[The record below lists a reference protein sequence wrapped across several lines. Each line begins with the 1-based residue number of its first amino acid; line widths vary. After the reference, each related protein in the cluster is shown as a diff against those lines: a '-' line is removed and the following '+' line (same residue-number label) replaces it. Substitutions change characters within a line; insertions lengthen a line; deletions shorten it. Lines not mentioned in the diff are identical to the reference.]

1 MRRLG
6 LPRMRGDRPGPSI
19 EWRDTAG
26 ATPHARGSTRWPDAR
41 ARRLH
46 GYPAC
51 AGIDPR
57 LAHTRTFRGRL
68 PRMRGDRPFIA
79 ELQALAAEATPHARG
94 STLSPCVSLL
104 GIVGYPACAGIDL
117 GQRPVPWPSSGL
129 PRMRGDRPGLSPGQ
143 NQSPQ
148 ATPHA
153 RGSTFAHIIPIRGQ
167 AGYPAC
173 AGIDLQAFFLAW

>member
-1 MRRLG
+1 MRGDRPSACFISGFDRSATPHARGSTLVRLCIAQDYRG
-6 LPRMRGDRPGPSI
+6 YPACAGIDLVETPSSPSIRRLPRMRGDRPLRCIGVLAHI
-19 EWRDTAG
+19 E

-94 STLSPCVSLL
+94 STLS
-104 GIVGYPACAGIDL
+104 
-117 GQRPVPWPSSGL
+117 
-129 PRMRGDRPGLSPGQ
+129 
-143 NQSPQ
+143 
-148 ATPHA
+148 
-153 RGSTFAHIIPIRGQ
+153 
-167 AGYPAC
+167 
-173 AGIDLQAFFLAW
+173 